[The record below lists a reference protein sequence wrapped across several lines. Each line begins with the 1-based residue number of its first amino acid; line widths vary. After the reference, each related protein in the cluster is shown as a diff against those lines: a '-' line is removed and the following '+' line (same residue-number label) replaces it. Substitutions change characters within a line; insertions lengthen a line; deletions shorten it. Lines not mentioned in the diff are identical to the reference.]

1 MPAVLSN
8 LILGRFVM
16 IARKRSHA
24 RSQPARD
31 RLAFTLVELLVVIA
45 IIALLVGLLIPAVQ
59 AAREAARR
67 VQCQN
72 NLHQIGL
79 ALHNYHAAFKRLP
92 PQRTRDGYHGWAI
105 FTLPYIE
112 QQSVYETYD
121 MAYRW
126 SAPENEEAVKIVIPT
141 LQCPSSRLSLIKMA
155 HVAGRRYAA
164 TTDYAPPTGVS
175 ARLVA
180 AGFVQPRPS
189 LRGFFRG
196 PDPVRFRDA
205 QDGLSTTL
213 IFAED
218 TTRPE
223 FWTRKGLGPD
233 FLPSTGGN
241 FGVNNG
247 TVRGAAWADSVNA
260 IPMHGFTWDGLRSPG
275 PCPINCTNNNEM
287 YSKHA
292 ASGVMLLMAD
302 GAVRFMTDSV
312 PIDLMASLITRGAK
326 EMVNIDDIAP

>member
-1 MPAVLSN
+1 MVGHRAINPDIN
-8 LILGRFVM
+8 LR
-16 IARKRSHA
+16 RCR
-24 RSQPARD
+24 RC
-31 RLAFTLVELLVVIA
+31 AFTLVELLVVLA
-45 IIALLVGLLIPAVQ
+45 IIAILIGLLLPGVQ

-79 ALHNYHAAFKRLP
+79 GLHNYHSGFKRLP
-92 PQRTRDGYHGWAI
+92 PQRTRDGKHGWAI
-105 FTLPYIE
+105 FTLPFIE
-112 QQSVYETYD
+112 KQNVFEEYK

-126 SAPENEEAVKIVIPT
+126 SHPENEEAVKSIIPT
-141 LQCPSSRLSLIKMA
+141 FQCPSSRPSLVKMA
-155 HVAGRRYAA
+155 HIVDRRYAA

-175 ARLVA
+175 RRLVT
-180 AGFVQPRPS
+180 AGFVRPRPT

-196 PDPVRFRDA
+196 PGVVRFRDA
-205 QDGLSTTL
+205 LDGLSNTL

-223 FWTRKGLGPD
+223 FWTRTKLGPD

-241 FGVNNG
+241 FGVQNG
-247 TVRGAAWADSVNA
+247 KVRGAAWADSVNA
-260 IPMHGFTWDGLRSPG
+260 IPMHGFTRDGLKSPG

-292 ASGVMLLMAD
+292 AGGIMVLMAD
-302 GAVRFMTDSV
+302 GAVRFVTDSI
-312 PIDLMASLITRGAK
+312 PIDVMASLITCQAK
-326 EMVNIDDIAP
+326 EPVNIDDHAL